1 MTQAAEQID
10 QAKKRRRAVLASYVG
25 TTLEYYDFLLYGVAA
40 ALVFPQLFFV
50 SMDPLAAT
58 LSSFGTFAVG
68 YFARPL
74 GAVVFGHF
82 GDKIGRKN
90 ILVTTLLLM
99 GMASVLIGLLPT
111 YAQIGMLAPILLV
124 VLRIVQGFAIGGEWG
139 GATLMSMEHAKPK
152 GRGLAVSIV
161 ASGGPTGA
169 VLGTLVM
176 TPFSMLPSEDFLSWG
191 WRVPFL
197 ISALLMVVGLMIR
210 SKVTE
215 SPEYEA
221 ARQARA
227 LHAKK
232 TEIPLMTIV
241 RQHKKQV
248 FSGVMGGIAPLA
260 FSTFA
265 AAFLLSY
272 AVTEGHTRTTALV
285 AMTIAN
291 VLHIFTTA
299 LFGGLSDKVGR
310 RPMMMAGAVAGMV
323 FIWPI
328 FLLVQQ
334 GNFFALL
341 AAFVLAL
348 PIVQGM
354 MGGTMATWISEKFEA
369 NVRYS
374 GIAITFQ
381 IASTL
386 GAGLSPLIASSL
398 LAASGGTQPEW
409 VALFFGAV
417 CAVSMVAY
425 FFSREQSN
433 DTVDVSAEQDELNT
447 ERHVTDGREKPAG
460 GGVTETMRTH
470 RNPQAAT

>member
-1 MTQAAEQID
+1 MTQAAQHID
-10 QAKKRRRAVLASYVG
+10 QATKQRRAVLASYIG

-50 SMDPLAAT
+50 SLDPLTAT

-74 GAVVFGHF
+74 GAVVFGHY

-90 ILVTTLLLM
+90 ILVTTLVLM

-111 YAQIGMLAPILLV
+111 YAQIGVMAPILLV
-124 VLRIVQGFAIGGEWG
+124 VLRVLQGFAIGGEWG

-176 TPFSMLPSEDFLSWG
+176 TPFSMLPSEEFLSWG

-221 ARQARA
+221 ARKARTLKA
-227 LHAKK
+227 SKAHA
-232 TEIPLMTIV
+232 IPLMTIL

-248 FSGVMGGIAPLA
+248 LSGVMGGIAPLA

-272 AVTEGHTRTTALV
+272 AVTQGHTRTTALV
-285 AMTIAN
+285 AMTLAN
-291 VLHIFTTA
+291 VLHIFTTP
-299 LFGGLSDKVGR
+299 LFGGLSDKIGR

-323 FIWPI
+323 FIWPV
-328 FLLVQQ
+328 FVLVHA
-334 GNFFALL
+334 GSFTALL
-341 AAFVLAL
+341 LAFVLAL
-348 PIVQGM
+348 PIVQAM
-354 MGGTMATWISEKFEA
+354 MGGAMATWISEKFA
-369 NVRYS
+369 ADVRYS

-381 IASTL
+381 IASTV
-386 GAGLSPLIASSL
+386 GAGLSPLIAATL

-409 VALFFGAV
+409 VAMFFGAV
-417 CAVSMVAY
+417 CAVSLLAY
-425 FFSREQSN
+425 FFSRENFDQN
-433 DTVDVSAEQDELNT
+433 LPVNTVKEAAEGCDAPI
-447 ERHVTDGREKPAG
+447 PAG
-460 GGVTETMRTH
+460 ASTR
-470 RNPQAAT
+470 

>member
-1 MTQAAEQID
+1 MKQAVENID
-10 QAKKRRRAVLASYVG
+10 QATKRRRAVLASYVG

-40 ALVFPQLFFV
+40 ALVFPHLFFV

-58 LSSFGTFAVG
+58 LSAFGTFAVG

-74 GAVVFGHF
+74 GAVVFGHY

-90 ILVTTLLLM
+90 ILVTTLVLM
-99 GMASVLIGLLPT
+99 GTASVLIGLLPT
-111 YAQIGMLAPILLV
+111 YAQIGMMAPVLLV
-124 VLRIVQGFAIGGEWG
+124 VLRILQGFAIGGEWG

-176 TPFSMLPSEDFLSWG
+176 TPFSMLPSEEFLSWG

-210 SKVTE
+210 AKVSE

-221 ARQARA
+221 ARQARVQQ
-227 LHAKK
+227 AKK
-232 TEIPLMTIV
+232 AGMPLMTII
-241 RQHKKQV
+241 RHCKKQV
-248 FSGVMGGIAPLA
+248 FSGVVGGIAPLA

-299 LFGGLSDKVGR
+299 LFGGLSDKTGR

-323 FIWPI
+323 FIWPV

-334 GNFFALL
+334 GSFSALL
-341 AAFVLAL
+341 LAFVLAL
-348 PIVQGM
+348 PIVQGL
-354 MGGTMATWISEKFEA
+354 MGGAMATWISEKFEA
-369 NVRYS
+369 EVRYS
-374 GIAITFQ
+374 GVAVTFQ

-398 LAASGGTQPEW
+398 LAASGGTRPEW

-417 CAVSMVAY
+417 CAVSLAAY
-425 FFSREQSN
+425 VFSREQSGN
-433 DTVDVSAEQDELNT
+433 AVDVSADKDELKREPHRAN
-447 ERHVTDGREKPAG
+447 GRDKHAG
-460 GGVTETMRTH
+460 GGITEPLRPH
-470 RNPQAAT
+470 RKSQAVI